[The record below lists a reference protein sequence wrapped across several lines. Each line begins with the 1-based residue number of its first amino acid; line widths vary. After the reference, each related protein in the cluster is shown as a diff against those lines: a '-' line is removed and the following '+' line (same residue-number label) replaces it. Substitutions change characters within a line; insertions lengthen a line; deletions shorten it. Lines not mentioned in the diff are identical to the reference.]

1 MDRIDMVTLKVM
13 FNLVLAVNI
22 ITVGYVLAVAWLLKK
37 HVDRVGDRIEKLIGE
52 LDSGSEREEAHDDI
66 G

>member
-13 FNLVLAVNI
+13 FNLVFAVNI
-22 ITVGYVLAVAWLLKK
+22 ITVGYVLAVVWLLKK
-37 HVDRVGDRIEKLIGE
+37 HVDRVGDRIEKLIVE
-52 LDSGSEREEAHDDI
+52 LSGGSERKEDNADI